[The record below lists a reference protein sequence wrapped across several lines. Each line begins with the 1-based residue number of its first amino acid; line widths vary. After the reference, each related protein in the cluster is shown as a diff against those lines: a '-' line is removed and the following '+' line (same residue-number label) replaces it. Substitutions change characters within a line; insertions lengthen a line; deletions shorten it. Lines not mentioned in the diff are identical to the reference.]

1 MGKFNNKIEAE
12 FDPPRKWIL
21 SRALIYTNPYIDE
34 DALERVGVEIKGSK
48 ITVKKDFVTDLA
60 SVPRMCWAFIAP
72 WDVARAAIIHDLL
85 YKRIRQ
91 YRAECSKC
99 LKNSE
104 DPKVISEAKK
114 ASDDVF
120 HMAMKDAEPSVA
132 GWKIAAAYY
141 SVRMFGRWSIIPRED
156 DQMTHCRNCGYESH
170 CGVEY
175 KREERNG
182 RGKFLGEIVVCKY
195 CRCELCDDRNEP
207 WPGPGVQERKNGR
220 LY

>member
-21 SRALIYTNPYIDE
+21 SRALTYTNPDIDE
-34 DALERVGVEIKGSK
+34 DALERVGVKVIGSR

-91 YRAECSKC
+91 HRKAHSKS
-99 LKNSE
+99 LGE
-104 DPKVISEAKK
+104 DMEVVNKAKK

-120 HMAMKDAEPSVA
+120 HMAMKDADPPVA

-156 DQMTHCRNCGYESH
+156 D
-170 CGVEY
+170 
-175 KREERNG
+175 
-182 RGKFLGEIVVCKY
+182 
-195 CRCELCDDRNEP
+195 
-207 WPGPGVQERKNGR
+207 
-220 LY
+220 

>member
-21 SRALIYTNPYIDE
+21 SRALTYTNPDIDE
-34 DALERVGVEIKGSK
+34 DALERVGVKVIGSR

-91 YRAECSKC
+91 HRKSHAKC
-99 LKNSE
+99 LGE
-104 DPKVISEAKK
+104 DMEVVNKAKK

-120 HMAMKDAEPSVA
+120 HMAMKDADPPVA

-156 DQMTHCRNCGYESH
+156 D
-170 CGVEY
+170 
-175 KREERNG
+175 
-182 RGKFLGEIVVCKY
+182 
-195 CRCELCDDRNEP
+195 
-207 WPGPGVQERKNGR
+207 
-220 LY
+220 

>member
-91 YRAECSKC
+91 YRAECSKG

-104 DPKVISEAKK
+104 DPKVINDAKK

-132 GWKIAAAYY
+132 GWKIAAAYNA
-141 SVRMFGRWSIIPRED
+141 VRMFGRWSIIPNED
-156 DQMTHCRNCGYESH
+156 N
-170 CGVEY
+170 
-175 KREERNG
+175 
-182 RGKFLGEIVVCKY
+182 I
-195 CRCELCDDRNEP
+195 
-207 WPGPGVQERKNGR
+207 
-220 LY
+220 

>member
-21 SRALIYTNPYIDE
+21 SRALTYTNPDIDE

-48 ITVKKDFVTDLA
+48 ITVKRDFVTDLA

-91 YRAECSKC
+91 YRAECSKG

-104 DPKVISEAKK
+104 DLKVIDEAKK

-132 GWKIAAAYY
+132 KWKIAAAYY
-141 SVRMFGRWSIIPRED
+141 SVRMFGKWSIIPRED
-156 DQMTHCRNCGYESH
+156 DQMATKTSGFVKKDATEKKTCIGGNHGMIKTSSMNK
-170 CGVEY
+170 Y
-175 KREERNG
+175 KRHDYKKYRGQG
-182 RGKFLGEIVVCKY
+182 R
-195 CRCELCDDRNEP
+195 
-207 WPGPGVQERKNGR
+207 
-220 LY
+220 

>member
-91 YRAECSKC
+91 YRAECSKT

-104 DPKVISEAKK
+104 DLEVISEAKK

-120 HMAMKDAEPSVA
+120 HMAMKDSEPSVA

-156 DQMTHCRNCGYESH
+156 D
-170 CGVEY
+170 
-175 KREERNG
+175 
-182 RGKFLGEIVVCKY
+182 
-195 CRCELCDDRNEP
+195 
-207 WPGPGVQERKNGR
+207 
-220 LY
+220 

>member
-12 FDPPRKWIL
+12 FDPPRKWVL
-21 SRALIYTNPYIDE
+21 SRALTYTNPDIDE
-34 DALERVGVEIKGSK
+34 DALERVGVEIKESEIIVGEG
-48 ITVKKDFVTDLA
+48 FLTDLA

-91 YRAECSKC
+91 YRAECSKG

-104 DPKVISEAKK
+104 DPKVISNAKK

-120 HMAMKDAEPSVA
+120 HMAMKDAEPSIP

-141 SVRMFGRWSIIPRED
+141 SVRMFGKWSIIPRED
-156 DQMTHCRNCGYESH
+156 DQMATKTSGFTKKDTTEKKTSIGGNHGMIKTSSMNK
-170 CGVEY
+170 Y
-175 KREERNG
+175 KRHDYKKYRGQG
-182 RGKFLGEIVVCKY
+182 R
-195 CRCELCDDRNEP
+195 
-207 WPGPGVQERKNGR
+207 
-220 LY
+220 

>member
-21 SRALIYTNPYIDE
+21 SRALTYTNPDIDE
-34 DALERVGVEIKGSK
+34 DALERVGVKVIGSR

-91 YRAECSKC
+91 HRKAHSKS
-99 LKNSE
+99 LGE
-104 DPKVISEAKK
+104 DMEVVNKAKK

-120 HMAMKDAEPSVA
+120 HMAMKDADPPVG

-156 DQMTHCRNCGYESH
+156 D
-170 CGVEY
+170 
-175 KREERNG
+175 
-182 RGKFLGEIVVCKY
+182 
-195 CRCELCDDRNEP
+195 
-207 WPGPGVQERKNGR
+207 
-220 LY
+220 

>member
-12 FDPPRKWIL
+12 FDPPRKWVL
-21 SRALIYTNPYIDE
+21 SRALTYTNPDMDE
-34 DALERVGVEIKGSK
+34 DALERVGVEVKGSK
-48 ITVKKDFVTDLA
+48 ITVKRDFVTDLA

-91 YRAECSKC
+91 YRAECSKK

-104 DPKVISEAKK
+104 DPKVIDEAKK

-141 SVRMFGRWSIIPRED
+141 SVRMFGRWSIIPREGD
-156 DQMTHCRNCGYESH
+156 
-170 CGVEY
+170 
-175 KREERNG
+175 
-182 RGKFLGEIVVCKY
+182 
-195 CRCELCDDRNEP
+195 
-207 WPGPGVQERKNGR
+207 
-220 LY
+220 

>member
-21 SRALIYTNPYIDE
+21 SRALIYTNPDIDE

-91 YRAECSKC
+91 YRAECSKT

-104 DPKVISEAKK
+104 DLKVISEAKK

-120 HMAMKDAEPSVA
+120 HMAMKDSEPSVA

-156 DQMTHCRNCGYESH
+156 D
-170 CGVEY
+170 
-175 KREERNG
+175 
-182 RGKFLGEIVVCKY
+182 
-195 CRCELCDDRNEP
+195 
-207 WPGPGVQERKNGR
+207 
-220 LY
+220 

>member
-21 SRALIYTNPYIDE
+21 SRALTYTNPDIDE

-48 ITVKKDFVTDLA
+48 ISVKKDFVTDLA

-91 YRAECSKC
+91 YRVGCSKG
-99 LKNSE
+99 LMNSE
-104 DPKVISEAKK
+104 DPKLISDAKK

-120 HMAMKDAEPSVA
+120 HMAMKDANPPVA
-132 GWKIAAAYY
+132 KWKIAAAYY
-141 SVRMFGRWSIIPRED
+141 SVRMFGRWSIIPREGD
-156 DQMTHCRNCGYESH
+156 
-170 CGVEY
+170 
-175 KREERNG
+175 
-182 RGKFLGEIVVCKY
+182 
-195 CRCELCDDRNEP
+195 
-207 WPGPGVQERKNGR
+207 
-220 LY
+220 